1 MSTIRVY
8 LNSRPLKNKNMEYVM
23 KATQKV
29 IKEVEQINTIPLSN
43 SYFKGIQSTPLVEQ
57 TIGDYFDGIVD
68 NNPDALAVV
77 VAHQNIR
84 LSYKQFQQQIN
95 QLAMGLLALGV
106 KPGERVGIWSP
117 NNIQW
122 CLTQFATAKIGAIMV
137 CINPA
142 YRPSELQY
150 ALNSVE
156 CSTLITATEFKG
168 SHYINM
174 LQSLAPELSGCNKGE
189 LTAVKLPTLKNV
201 ICIGD
206 EPVDGMFSF
215 NEVMS
220 MPTDAH
226 KLELQAVA
234 KTLNCNQDINIQFT
248 SGTTGNPKGAT
259 LTHRNILNNGLLV
272 SQAMKFTHKDKLCI
286 PVPLYHCF
294 GMVLGNLVC
303 LASGACAV
311 FPGES
316 FNPETTLRTVEEEK
330 CTGLHGVP
338 TMFIA
343 ELELS
348 NFKSFDLS
356 TLRTGVMAGS
366 TCPEELM
373 RKVLFR
379 RTQQFKD
386 QKGKTIF

>member
-1 MSTIRVY
+1 
-8 LNSRPLKNKNMEYVM
+8 M

-29 IKEVEQINTIPLSN
+29 IKEVEQINTIPLSS

-57 TIGDYFDGIVD
+57 TIGDYFDAIVD
-68 NNPDALAVV
+68 NNPGALAVV

-206 EPVDGMFSF
+206 EPVVRILMTLI
-215 NEVMS
+215 
-220 MPTDAH
+220 TDSH
-226 KLELQAVA
+226 QL
-234 KTLNCNQDINIQFT
+234 
-248 SGTTGNPKGAT
+248 
-259 LTHRNILNNGLLV
+259 
-272 SQAMKFTHKDKLCI
+272 
-286 PVPLYHCF
+286 
-294 GMVLGNLVC
+294 
-303 LASGACAV
+303 
-311 FPGES
+311 
-316 FNPETTLRTVEEEK
+316 
-330 CTGLHGVP
+330 
-338 TMFIA
+338 
-343 ELELS
+343 
-348 NFKSFDLS
+348 
-356 TLRTGVMAGS
+356 
-366 TCPEELM
+366 
-373 RKVLFR
+373 
-379 RTQQFKD
+379 
-386 QKGKTIF
+386 